1 MTDRAPEPTG
11 ARRPPT
17 MADVADVAGVSHQ
30 TVSRVVNGSTAIRP
44 ATRERVLAAIAD
56 LGYRRNTAARALV
69 TRRSG
74 SIGVITTDMSQFGP
88 ARTLLGLES
97 ASRAAG
103 YQLSLALMSEYTP
116 AALVEAAEHL
126 LTQAVE
132 ALVVVVAHPQTLPL
146 LASLQPGLPVVAVGA
161 GLTQMPLTAGIGQVE
176 GADRATTHLLELGHE
191 SVAHLAGPG
200 DWLESVARAQG
211 WRQAL
216 RRAGRPEPVVLGEGD
231 WSARSGYEIGR
242 SLLRGPRPTAVF
254 AANDQMALGLLRAI
268 DEAGLRSPR
277 DVSVVGFDDVPEAA
291 FFTPPLTTVHQD
303 FLELGRRAMDLIARA
318 LDGDATA
325 RTTSVEPVLVVRAS
339 TAAPAG
345 TRFGHG

>member
-1 MTDRAPEPTG
+1 MTEGSPEPG
-11 ARRPPT
+11 RAGERRPPT
-17 MADVADVAGVSHQ
+17 MADVAGVAGVSHQ

-44 ATRERVLAAIAD
+44 ATRDRVLAAIAD

-116 AALVEAAEHL
+116 ASLVEAAEHL

-132 ALVVVVAHPQTLPL
+132 ALVVVVAHPRTLDL

-176 GADRATTHLLELGHE
+176 GADLATTHLLDLGHE
-191 SVAHLAGPG
+191 SVAHLAGPV
-200 DWLESVARAQG
+200 DWLESVARAEG
-211 WRQAL
+211 WRRAL
-216 RRAGRPEPVVLGEGD
+216 RRAGWPEPTVVGEGD

-242 SLLRGPRPTAVF
+242 SMLRGSRPTAVF
-254 AANDQMALGLLRAI
+254 AANDQMALGLLRAV
-268 DEAGLRSPR
+268 DEAGLRSPQ
-277 DVSVVGFDDVPEAA
+277 DISVVGFDDLPEAA
-291 FFTPPLTTVHQD
+291 FFMPPLTTVRQD
-303 FLELGRRAMDLIARA
+303 FFELGRRAMGLIARA
-318 LDGDATA
+318 LDGDLGA
-325 RTTSVEPVLVVRAS
+325 RTTSVQPVLVVRAS
-339 TAAPAG
+339 TAAPA
-345 TRFGHG
+345 

>member
-1 MTDRAPEPTG
+1 MTERAHAHG
-11 ARRPPT
+11 RAGGGSRPPT

-30 TVSRVVNGSTAIRP
+30 TVSRVVNGATAIRP

-56 LGYRRNTAARALV
+56 LGYRRNTAARTLV

-103 YQLSLALMSEYTP
+103 YQLSLALMSDYTP
-116 AALVEAAEHL
+116 TALVEAAEHL
-126 LTQAVE
+126 LMQAVE

-161 GLTQMPLTAGIGQVE
+161 GVAPMPLTAGIGQVE
-176 GADRATTHLLELGHE
+176 GAEQATTHLLELGHA

-200 DWLESVARAQG
+200 DWLESVARAKG
-211 WRQAL
+211 WRQAM
-216 RRAGRPEPVVLGEGD
+216 RRAGLPAPSIIAEGD

-242 SLLRGPRPTAVF
+242 SMLRGPRPTAVF
-254 AANDQMALGLLRAI
+254 VANDQMALGLLRAI
-268 DEAGLRSPR
+268 DEAGLRAP
-277 DVSVVGFDDVPEAA
+277 DDISVVGFDDLPEAA
-291 FFTPPLTTVHQD
+291 YFTPPLTTVHPN
-303 FLELGRRAMDLIARA
+303 FFELGRRAMDLIARA
-318 LDGDATA
+318 LDGDLAALATP
-325 RTTSVEPVLVVRAS
+325 VEPVLVIRAS
-339 TAAPAG
+339 TAAPA
-345 TRFGHG
+345 

>member
-1 MTDRAPEPTG
+1 
-11 ARRPPT
+11 
-17 MADVADVAGVSHQ
+17 MADVAGVAGVSHQ
-30 TVSRVVNGSTAIRP
+30 TVSRVVNGSPAIRP
-44 ATRERVLAAIAD
+44 ATRERVLAVIAE

-74 SIGVITTDMSQFGP
+74 SIGVITTDIGQFGP

-103 YQLSLALMSEYTP
+103 FQLSLALMSEYTP

-161 GLTQMPLTAGIGQVE
+161 GLTPMPLTAGIGQVE
-176 GADRATTHLLELGHE
+176 GADRATTHLLELGHQ

-211 WRQAL
+211 WRRAL
-216 RRAGRPEPVVLGEGD
+216 RRAGRPDATVVGEGD
-231 WSARSGYEIGR
+231 WSAGSGYEIGC
-242 SLLRGPRPTAVF
+242 SMLQGPRPTAVF
-254 AANDQMALGLLRAI
+254 VANDQMALGLLRAI

-277 DVSVVGFDDVPEAA
+277 DLSVVGFDDLPEAA

-303 FLELGRRAMDLIARA
+303 FLELGRRTMDLIARA
-318 LDGDATA
+318 LDGDTAA
-325 RTTSVEPVLVVRAS
+325 RTPSVEPVLVVRAS
-339 TAAPAG
+339 TGPPPG